1 MSITFDKLN
10 LNKDMVEALKN
21 LKITEATEVQEKSI
35 PLALEGKNILAQ
47 SETGTGKTL
56 AYLLPLIEKLQKDKK
71 EMQAIIL
78 APTYE
83 LCMQIHNTILEL
95 KKESGV
101 SITST
106 QLIGSAN
113 IARQIEKLK
122 DKPNILVGSAGRVLE
137 LIRKK
142 KITASTIKTIVLDE
156 VDKLLDNKNIPLIK
170 EIVKNTQKVDQF
182 LMFSATIN
190 NSSLQLSKEL
200 VEDLEVIRVKGSNK
214 VNEDITHNY
223 IMVEERKKIEY
234 LRKLIHA
241 ARPKRAIVF
250 ISNSFNVDQT
260 LEKLKFHKINAAT
273 IHGDI
278 DKDERKNALESFRKG
293 KIQVLVASDVA
304 ARGLDIKGVTHVIN
318 LDTPRDPK
326 NYLHRVGRVGRVGRA
341 GEKGEAYSLVDNR
354 DLNNIRVYE
363 KDLNLKFNRKYVYM
377 GKVLQD

>member
-95 KKESGV
+95 KKESNV

-326 NYLHRVGRVGRVGRA
+326 NYLHRVGRVGRA

-354 DLNNIRVYE
+354 DLNNIRIYE

>member
-326 NYLHRVGRVGRVGRA
+326 NYLHRVGRVGRA

>member
-21 LKITEATEVQEKSI
+21 LKITETTEVQEKSV

-95 KKESGV
+95 KKESNV

-190 NSSLQLSKEL
+190 NSSLQLSNEL

-278 DKDERKNALESFRKG
+278 DKDERKRALESFRRG

-326 NYLHRVGRVGRVGRA
+326 NYLHRVGRVGRA

-354 DLNNIRVYE
+354 DLNNIRIYE

>member
-142 KITASTIKTIVLDE
+142 KITAGTIKTIVLDE
-156 VDKLLDNKNIPLIK
+156 VDKLLDSKNIPLIK

-241 ARPKRAIVF
+241 AKPKRAIVF

-326 NYLHRVGRVGRVGRA
+326 NYLHRVGRVGRA

>member
-142 KITASTIKTIVLDE
+142 KITAGTIKTIVLDE

-223 IMVEERKKIEY
+223 IMVEERKKVEY

-326 NYLHRVGRVGRVGRA
+326 NYLHRVGRVGRA

>member
-95 KKESGV
+95 KKESNV

-223 IMVEERKKIEY
+223 IMVEERKKVEY

-326 NYLHRVGRVGRVGRA
+326 NYLHRVGRVGRA

-354 DLNNIRVYE
+354 DLNNIRIYE

>member
-10 LNKDMVEALKN
+10 LNKDIVEALKN
-21 LKITEATEVQEKSI
+21 LKITETTEVQEKSI

-95 KKESGV
+95 KKESNV
-101 SITST
+101 PITST

-200 VEDLEVIRVKGSNK
+200 VEELEVIRVKGSNK

-223 IMVEERKKIEY
+223 IMVEERKKVEY

-278 DKDERKNALESFRKG
+278 DKDERKKALESFRKG

-326 NYLHRVGRVGRVGRA
+326 NYLHRVGRVGRA

-354 DLNNIRVYE
+354 DLNNIRIYE
-363 KDLNLKFNRKYVYM
+363 KDLKLKFNRKYVYM

>member
-273 IHGDI
+273 IHGEI

-326 NYLHRVGRVGRVGRA
+326 NYLHRVGRVGRA

-354 DLNNIRVYE
+354 DLNNIRIYE

>member
-200 VEDLEVIRVKGSNK
+200 VEELEVIRVKGSNK

-326 NYLHRVGRVGRVGRA
+326 NYLHRVGRVGRA

>member
-142 KITASTIKTIVLDE
+142 KITAVTIKTIVLDE

-223 IMVEERKKIEY
+223 IMVEERKKVEY

-326 NYLHRVGRVGRVGRA
+326 NYLHRVGRVGRA

>member
-35 PLALEGKNILAQ
+35 PLALDGKNILAQ

-95 KKESGV
+95 KKESNV
-101 SITST
+101 PITST

-200 VEDLEVIRVKGSNK
+200 VEDLEVVRVKGSNK

-223 IMVEERKKIEY
+223 IMVEERKKVEY

-278 DKDERKNALESFRKG
+278 DKDERKNALESFRRG

-326 NYLHRVGRVGRVGRA
+326 NYLHRVGRVGRA

>member
-35 PLALEGKNILAQ
+35 PLALVGKNILAQ

-142 KITASTIKTIVLDE
+142 KITAGTIKTIVLDE

-223 IMVEERKKIEY
+223 IMVEERKKVEY

-326 NYLHRVGRVGRVGRA
+326 NYLHRVGRVGRA

-354 DLNNIRVYE
+354 DLNNIRIYE

>member
-1 MSITFDKLN
+1 M
-10 LNKDMVEALKN
+10 
-21 LKITEATEVQEKSI
+21 
-35 PLALEGKNILAQ
+35 
-47 SETGTGKTL
+47 
-56 AYLLPLIEKLQKDKK
+56 IEKLQKDKK

-142 KITASTIKTIVLDE
+142 KITAGTIKTIVLDE

-326 NYLHRVGRVGRVGRA
+326 NYLHRVGRVGRA

>member
-21 LKITEATEVQEKSI
+21 LKITESTEVQEKSI

-95 KKESGV
+95 KKESNI

-214 VNEDITHNY
+214 VNEDITHSY

-241 ARPKRAIVF
+241 AKPKRAIVF

-326 NYLHRVGRVGRVGRA
+326 NYLHRVGRVGRA

-354 DLNNIRVYE
+354 DLNNIRIYE

>member
-35 PLALEGKNILAQ
+35 PLALVGKNILAQ

-95 KKESGV
+95 KKESNV

-326 NYLHRVGRVGRVGRA
+326 NYLHRVGRVGRA

-354 DLNNIRVYE
+354 DLNNIRIYE
-363 KDLNLKFNRKYVYM
+363 KDLKLKFNRKYVYM

>member
-10 LNKDMVEALKN
+10 LNKDMVEALQN

-95 KKESGV
+95 KKESNV

-200 VEDLEVIRVKGSNK
+200 VEDLAVIRVKGSNK

-326 NYLHRVGRVGRVGRA
+326 NYLHRVGRVGRA

>member
-35 PLALEGKNILAQ
+35 PLALVGKNILAQ

-95 KKESGV
+95 KKESRV

-326 NYLHRVGRVGRVGRA
+326 NYLHRVGRVGRA

-354 DLNNIRVYE
+354 DLNNIRMYE
-363 KDLNLKFNRKYVYM
+363 KDLKLKFNRKYVYM

>member
-10 LNKDMVEALKN
+10 LNKDMVEALQN

-95 KKESGV
+95 KKESNV

-200 VEDLEVIRVKGSNK
+200 VEDLAVIRVKGSNK

-326 NYLHRVGRVGRVGRA
+326 NYLHRVGRVGRA

-354 DLNNIRVYE
+354 DLNNIRIYE

>member
-35 PLALEGKNILAQ
+35 PLALVGKNILAQ

-326 NYLHRVGRVGRVGRA
+326 NYLHRVGRVGRA

>member
-200 VEDLEVIRVKGSNK
+200 VEDLEFIRVKGSNK

-326 NYLHRVGRVGRVGRA
+326 NYLHRVGRVGRA

-354 DLNNIRVYE
+354 DLNNIRIYE
-363 KDLNLKFNRKYVYM
+363 KDLKLKFNRKYVYM

>member
-10 LNKDMVEALKN
+10 LNKDMVEALQN

-35 PLALEGKNILAQ
+35 PLALDGKNILAQ

-95 KKESGV
+95 KKESNV

-200 VEDLEVIRVKGSNK
+200 VEDLEVVRVKGSNK

-326 NYLHRVGRVGRVGRA
+326 NYLHRVGRVGRA

-354 DLNNIRVYE
+354 DLNNIRIYE

>member
-10 LNKDMVEALKN
+10 LNKDMIEGLKN
-21 LKITEATEVQEKSI
+21 LKITEATEVQEKAI

-95 KKESGV
+95 KKESGMT
-101 SITST
+101 ITST

-122 DKPNILVGSAGRVLE
+122 DRPNILVGSAGRVLE
-137 LIRKK
+137 LIKKK
-142 KITASTIKTIVLDE
+142 KITTGTIKTVVLDE
-156 VDKLLDNKNIPLIK
+156 VDKLLDNKNITLIK
-170 EIVKNTQKVDQF
+170 EILKSNQKVDQ
-182 LMFSATIN
+182 LMMFSATIN

-200 VEDLEVIRVKGSNK
+200 VEELEVIRVKGSNK

-223 IMVEERKKIEY
+223 IMVEERKKVEY

-278 DKDERKNALESFRKG
+278 DKDERKRALESFRKG

-326 NYLHRVGRVGRVGRA
+326 NYLHRVGRVGRA

-363 KDLNLKFNRKYVYM
+363 KDLKLKFNRKYVYM

>member
-10 LNKDMVEALKN
+10 LNKDMVEALQN

-156 VDKLLDNKNIPLIK
+156 VDKLLDSKNIPLIK

-326 NYLHRVGRVGRVGRA
+326 NYLHRVGRVGRA

>member
-10 LNKDMVEALKN
+10 LNKDMVEALQN

-95 KKESGV
+95 KKESGA

-200 VEDLEVIRVKGSNK
+200 VEDLAVIRVKGSNK

-326 NYLHRVGRVGRVGRA
+326 NYLHRVGRVGRA

>member
-35 PLALEGKNILAQ
+35 PLALDGKNILAQ

-78 APTYE
+78 TPTYE

-326 NYLHRVGRVGRVGRA
+326 NYLHRVGRVGRA

-354 DLNNIRVYE
+354 DLNNIRIYE

>member
-35 PLALEGKNILAQ
+35 PLALVGKNILAQ

-56 AYLLPLIEKLQKDKK
+56 AYLLPLIEKLQKDSK

-142 KITASTIKTIVLDE
+142 KITTSTIKTIVLDE

-223 IMVEERKKIEY
+223 IMVEERKKVEY

-278 DKDERKNALESFRKG
+278 DKDERKRALESFRKG

-326 NYLHRVGRVGRVGRA
+326 NYLHRVGRVGRA

-363 KDLNLKFNRKYVYM
+363 KDLKLKFNRKYVYM

>member
-223 IMVEERKKIEY
+223 IMVEERKKVEY

-326 NYLHRVGRVGRVGRA
+326 NYLHRVGRVGRA

>member
-35 PLALEGKNILAQ
+35 PLALDGKNILAQ

-326 NYLHRVGRVGRVGRA
+326 NYLHRVGRVGRA

-354 DLNNIRVYE
+354 DLNNIRIYE

-377 GKVLQD
+377 GRVLQD

>member
-35 PLALEGKNILAQ
+35 PLALVGKNILAQ

-326 NYLHRVGRVGRVGRA
+326 NYLHRVGRVGRA

-354 DLNNIRVYE
+354 DLNNIRIYE

>member
-142 KITASTIKTIVLDE
+142 KITAGTIKTIVLDE
-156 VDKLLDNKNIPLIK
+156 VDKLLDSKNIPLIK

-200 VEDLEVIRVKGSNK
+200 VEDLAVIRVKGSNK

-326 NYLHRVGRVGRVGRA
+326 NYLHRVGRVGRA

>member
-1 MSITFDKLN
+1 MSITFDELN

-21 LKITEATEVQEKSI
+21 LKITEATEVQEKSV

-95 KKESGV
+95 KKESNI

-190 NSSLQLSKEL
+190 NNSLQLSKEL

-326 NYLHRVGRVGRVGRA
+326 NYLHRVGRVGRA

>member
-95 KKESGV
+95 KKESNG

-122 DKPNILVGSAGRVLE
+122 DKPNILVGSSGRVLE

-170 EIVKNTQKVDQF
+170 DIVKNTQKVDQF

-223 IMVEERKKIEY
+223 IMVEERKKVEY

-326 NYLHRVGRVGRVGRA
+326 NYLHRVGRVGRA

>member
-35 PLALEGKNILAQ
+35 PLALVGKNILAQ

-326 NYLHRVGRVGRVGRA
+326 NYLHRVGRVGRA

-354 DLNNIRVYE
+354 DLNNIRIYE
-363 KDLNLKFNRKYVYM
+363 KDLKLKFNRKYVYM

>member
-35 PLALEGKNILAQ
+35 PLALVGKNILAQ

-95 KKESGV
+95 KKESNV

-142 KITASTIKTIVLDE
+142 KITAGTIKTIVLDE
-156 VDKLLDNKNIPLIK
+156 VDKLLDSKNIPLIK

-223 IMVEERKKIEY
+223 IMVEERKKVEY

-326 NYLHRVGRVGRVGRA
+326 NYLHRVGRVGRA

>member
-200 VEDLEVIRVKGSNK
+200 VEDLEVVRVKGSNK

-223 IMVEERKKIEY
+223 IMVEERKKVEY

-326 NYLHRVGRVGRVGRA
+326 NYLHRVGRVGRA

-354 DLNNIRVYE
+354 DLNNIRIYE

>member
-35 PLALEGKNILAQ
+35 PLALVGKNILAQ

-95 KKESGV
+95 KKESNV

-156 VDKLLDNKNIPLIK
+156 VDKLLDSKNIPLIK

-326 NYLHRVGRVGRVGRA
+326 NYLHRVGRVGRA

-354 DLNNIRVYE
+354 DLNNIRIYE
-363 KDLNLKFNRKYVYM
+363 KDLKLKFNRKYVYM

>member
-35 PLALEGKNILAQ
+35 PLALVGKNILAQ

-142 KITASTIKTIVLDE
+142 KITAGTIKTIVLDE
-156 VDKLLDNKNIPLIK
+156 VDKLLDSKNIPLIK

-200 VEDLEVIRVKGSNK
+200 VEDLAVIRVKGSNK

-326 NYLHRVGRVGRVGRA
+326 NYLHRVGRVGRA